1 MPGSSN
7 LAACVPVGTFFKE
20 MAAVGKLTAAICA
33 APAVF
38 LAPLGL
44 LAGKKFTCYPGK
56 EKEVSGG
63 IWQTDNVVV
72 DGHLITSRGAGTA
85 AVFALAIIEYLIG
98 KEKARAVGEAVLL

>member
-7 LAACVPVGTFFKE
+7 LAACAPAGNFFKE
-20 MAAVGKLTAAICA
+20 IATAGKLTAAICA

-44 LAGKKFTCYPGK
+44 LEGKKFTCYPGL

-63 IWQTDNVVV
+63 IWLTDKAVV
-72 DGHLITSRGAGTA
+72 DGNLVTSRGAGTA
-85 AVFALAIIEYLIG
+85 ALFALAIIEFLAG
-98 KEKARAVGEAVLL
+98 KDKAMSVGEAVLL